1 MRKRLLIIS
10 QSILTIAALIM
21 TLHYDS
27 LLQNNN
33 PSTTNRTIVKS
44 KVEDGIQLSISL
56 DANKT
61 AFERGVQINM
71 TFALTN
77 VSNETKEFALTE
89 AYPRI
94 FNFYVFNSTNDDV
107 FANEIGVY
115 SPINTT
121 IPLSPH

>member
-1 MRKRLLIIS
+1 
-10 QSILTIAALIM
+10 M
-21 TLHYDS
+21 TRFCK
-27 LLQNNN
+27 NNN

-44 KVEDGIQLSISL
+44 EVEAGIQLSISL

-61 AFERGVQINM
+61 AFERGEQINM

-94 FNFYVFNSTNDDV
+94 FNFY
-107 FANEIGVY
+107 IQ
-115 SPINTT
+115 
-121 IPLSPH
+121 